1 MAAIEI
7 VSFGFLHA
15 APPVADRVVD
25 LRPFRDPHAAKHL
38 RYLTALDAPVRE
50 AVLGT
55 PGIADLIREVAAWA
69 STQAGGNQPVTVAV
83 GCQGGRHRAPT
94 VAREI
99 ASRLIAAQHAVI
111 VTHRDLHRPVVQ
123 R

>member
-7 VSFGFLHA
+7 VSFGYLHD
-15 APPVADRVVD
+15 APPAADRYVD

-38 RYLTALDAPVRE
+38 RHLTALDAPVRA
-50 AVLGT
+50 AVLAT
-55 PGIADLIREVAAWA
+55 PGVADLIREVAAWA
-69 STQAGGNQPVTVAV
+69 SAQADGNRAVTVSV

-111 VTHRDLHRPVVQ
+111 VIHRDLHRPVVH